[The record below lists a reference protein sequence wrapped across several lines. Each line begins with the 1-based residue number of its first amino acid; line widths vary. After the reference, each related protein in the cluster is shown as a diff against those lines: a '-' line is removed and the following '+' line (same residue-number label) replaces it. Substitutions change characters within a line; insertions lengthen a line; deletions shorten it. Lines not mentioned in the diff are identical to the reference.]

1 MKSERKKKI
10 GMAALIAATLAAGL
24 FVFMKHWQFE
34 LPGYPNVDELLSLD
48 CIYNLLD
55 QHIYAGD
62 IYILEFFRYP
72 HLTFYYA
79 LLGFRILSKV
89 FAGWDTDIILRFLIC
104 GTALLSNVFVYFT
117 IKKLTDSRRWAYIGF
132 VLSVFS
138 LYGFSYL
145 FYTGPDTMIYTVA
158 NVIVFLGTLIYK
170 EEQEER
176 SVYLWYPF
184 LAVGIGLA
192 MAAKYHGILFGLFW
206 LILHIYKKYWKSYRN
221 NFVFFLNCIVL
232 ALVFCVCNYSMFFYF
247 RQFIG
252 DNLYNLQHYAW
263 GHPGIEHNI
272 PLLGYLE
279 AFGFTSYGILGAL
292 FLLLGVIA
300 VIRGKKWGALAVY
313 LILPVFVIV
322 FLSKYH
328 IMLGRNLA
336 LVAPFFYIFLV
347 YGIMEAEKIIAF
359 FLGKEVAHGKKDSRD
374 RESCDPGPMKKAGM
388 FLSALIVLMVSANV
402 VTVVN
407 TYRYELTYSRMIPW
421 IEENIPA
428 GSTLYCT
435 SYAPKLDEKK
445 YYLIDIG
452 EEIAKLPDTLAEDEY
467 YIDVEYATKY
477 FSQKKDYL
485 IFESGD
491 MYPDLKAAY
500 ENKLN
505 GYTLEYT
512 CPGITYGKEWK
523 FRAGFFDIFRYS
535 RENYCVGPGISVY
548 H

>member
-1 MKSERKKKI
+1 MKSETKKKM
-10 GMAALIAATLAAGL
+10 GMAALIVLTLAAGMV
-24 FVFMKHWQFE
+24 VFMKHWQFE
-34 LPGYPNVDELLSLD
+34 LPGYPNVDEILSLD
-48 CIYNLLD
+48 CIYDLLD

-79 LLGFRILSKV
+79 LFGFRILSRV
-89 FAGWDTDIILRFLIC
+89 LAGWDTDIILRFLIC

-145 FYTGPDTMIYTVA
+145 FYTGPDTMIYAAA
-158 NVIVFLGTLIYK
+158 NVILFLGTLIYR

-176 SVYLWYPF
+176 SIYLWYPL
-184 LAVGIGLA
+184 LAVCIGLA
-192 MAAKYHGILFGLFW
+192 MAAKYHGVLFGLFW

-221 NFVFFLNCIVL
+221 NFVFFINCIVL

-279 AFGFTSYGILGAL
+279 AFAFSGYGVFGAL
-292 FLLLGVIA
+292 LLLFGIIVLL
-300 VIRGKKWGALAVY
+300 RRKQWGMLAVY

-336 LVAPFFYIFLV
+336 LVVPFCYLFLV
-347 YGIMEAEKIIAF
+347 YGLMEMEKIVRNF
-359 FLGKEVAHGKKDSRD
+359 FGKRLGN
-374 RESCDPGPMKKAGM
+374 RENGGQNGSHDGFNPEKRAGTVIC
-388 FLSALIVLMVSANV
+388 ALMVLLVLCNV
-402 VTVVN
+402 VTAVN
-407 TYRYELTYSRMIPW
+407 TYRYELTYTRMIPW
-421 IEENIPA
+421 IEENIPTGA
-428 GSTLYCT
+428 TLYCT
-435 SYAPKLDEKK
+435 SYAPILDEEK
-445 YYLIDIG
+445 YHLIDIG

-467 YIDVEYATKY
+467 YIDVEYATGY

-485 IFESGD
+485 LFEGGD
-491 MYPDLKAAY
+491 LYPDLKAAY
-500 ENKLN
+500 ENKLS
-505 GYTLEYT
+505 GYTLEHS
-512 CPGITYGKEWK
+512 CPGITYGGEWK
-523 FRAGFFDIFRYS
+523 FRAGFFDLFRYS
-535 RENYCVGPGISVY
+535 REEYGVGPGITVY